1 MIYKSAKTIESK
13 LLGILRLALPATVG
27 CVLFS
32 GCAFLAA
39 PPADPALES
48 ARVRLTE
55 GTITRDH
62 SLIQP
67 ILAPDFAWRED
78 NAPLDEEPYDFWNR
92 HHLWQELGA
101 VIKLDPVP
109 KDGLMVAPI
118 DSKRAGYSGPR
129 VAWRKVGGEWKLAY
143 FYGSIK
149 AVQ

>member
-1 MIYKSAKTIESK
+1 MVAG
-13 LLGILRLALPATVG
+13 LGCL
-27 CVLFS
+27 LFS
-32 GCAFLAA
+32 GCAFFSK
-39 PPADPALES
+39 PPVDPALES
-48 ARVRLTE
+48 ARVKLME

-101 VIKLDPVP
+101 VIKLEPVP
-109 KDGLMVAPI
+109 KDGMMIAPSN
-118 DSKRAGYSGPR
+118 SKRADYSGPR

-149 AVQ
+149 APQ